1 MSPTKADI
9 ARDYPA
15 LHEHMLLLAHAA
27 HIEDLGFSQVEQ
39 TVRAKYERE
48 WRTSFADIFKPGMFK
63 PRHNVHG
70 VGSATAFELRI
81 GEVLAHAI
89 VANAP
94 LYLQQALKLAHAIQ
108 AWDADNAVVKI
119 AALYR
124 PEKAFDVT
132 RLNEATTTAMT
143 RVLYGYAVQA
153 TGLYDNLDMYF
164 DQYIMTMTSTNYPN
178 YNLQRY
184 AMHNGRPQQ
193 RMLALKH
200 TPQRDQPRPLI
211 AGSLSVF
218 EDVFVTGGR
227 PGRCSIAYNLPP
239 THRRTGALDRLVEKL
254 VAKWDEKVYG
264 VQIED

>member
-27 HIEDLGFSQVEQ
+27 HIEDLGFSQVDQ

-63 PRHNVHG
+63 PRYNAHG
-70 VGSATAFELRI
+70 VGPAFELRI

-94 LYLQQALKLAHAIQ
+94 LYLQQALTLAHALQ
-108 AWDADNAVVKI
+108 SWDADDAVAKI

-124 PEKAFDVT
+124 PEEAYVVS

-143 RVLYGYAVQA
+143 RVLYVYAAQA
-153 TGLYDNLDMYF
+153 TGLYDNLDVYF
-164 DQYIMTMTSTNYPN
+164 DQYIMTMTASNYPN
-178 YNLQRY
+178 YNAQRY
-184 AMHNGRPQQ
+184 TMHNGRPQQ
-193 RMLALKH
+193 RMIALKH
-200 TPQRDQPRPLI
+200 TLQREQPHPLI
-211 AGSLSVF
+211 AGSISVF
-218 EDVFVTGGR
+218 EGVFVTGGR
-227 PGRCSIAYNLPP
+227 PGRYSIAYNLPP
-239 THRRTGALDRLVEKL
+239 AHRRTGALDRLVEKL